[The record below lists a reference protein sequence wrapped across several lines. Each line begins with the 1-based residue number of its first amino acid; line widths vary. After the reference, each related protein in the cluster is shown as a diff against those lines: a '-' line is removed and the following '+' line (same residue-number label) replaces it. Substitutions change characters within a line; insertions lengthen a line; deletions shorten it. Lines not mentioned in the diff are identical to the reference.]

1 MTKIMLIDDDP
12 DLCILVSTILKKE
25 GYDVEVAHSG
35 REGIP
40 KTKAFQPDL
49 ILLDVM
55 IPGESGWEI
64 CEQLH
69 QDSDTPVIF
78 LSARGSENDI
88 VRGLQLGADDYI
100 AKPFRRHELI
110 ARIEAVLRRTQQV
123 EGEVDTIYQIGDLV
137 VNQTLW
143 EVQRGQHPIHLTP
156 TEFELLLLLVKNA
169 GRPIS
174 HQDLLTKI
182 WGAEQKENLNILKV
196 YIRQLRT
203 KVEPH
208 PDKPRYI
215 LTKRG
220 FGYYLSA
227 TP

>member
-1 MTKIMLIDDDP
+1 
-12 DLCILVSTILKKE
+12 
-25 GYDVEVAHSG
+25 
-35 REGIP
+35 
-40 KTKAFQPDL
+40 
-49 ILLDVM
+49 
-55 IPGESGWEI
+55 
-64 CEQLH
+64 
-69 QDSDTPVIF
+69 
-78 LSARGSENDI
+78 
-88 VRGLQLGADDYI
+88 LGADDYI

-110 ARIEAVLRRTQQV
+110 ARIEAVLRRTQQD
-123 EGEVDTIYQIGDLV
+123 EGEADTIYQVGDLV

-143 EVQRGQHPIHLTP
+143 EVQRDRQSIHLTP
-156 TEFELLLLLVKNA
+156 TEFELLLLLTKNA

-203 KVEPH
+203 KVEPN